1 MKKNYLFLATAAV
14 LMASC
19 ANDDFSG
26 DNTSSPTGTGAI
38 AFNMNT
44 PAMSRGEG
52 TTENT
57 HAKALG
63 NEFIVWGEKNENNS
77 GKQADDADV
86 VFKNYRVQYTASS
99 ANTTESN
106 TKDWEYVGITPY
118 NYKGTAPSNGA
129 TGDESN
135 AFVAP
140 SIYTSTAKQTIKYW
154 DFGKNYT
161 FTAVSAKQDD
171 IKKQLVK
178 ITKNTGY
185 AANAADTATVYA
197 KGYTIELAADAS
209 TKDVYLSDRV
219 TKKLDSKS
227 TESAAADAVQ
237 MTFRNFQS
245 KIRFGIYETVPG
257 YKVVITGIK
266 YNNGS
271 TEVTHP
277 TAASEGGSSDKT
289 FGVDGNFVVAG
300 KSSTE
305 GSKNTKYTVTYTSD
319 NKAQVSI
326 ADGYNSN
333 SYLNTGGTEWL
344 STSPTSPVGTSA
356 TNPTWDNV
364 TTTTSG
370 EGDSQTTTKTSN
382 WTSIMPNP
390 SNNTELKLHIAYKL
404 ISEDTGEVIEF
415 KETSGNTTTEVFR
428 TVTVPAE
435 YCQWKS
441 NYAYTYLF
449 KISDKSAE
457 LYPITFDACVET
469 EDNGNWESI
478 TEVSEP
484 SITTFAVTS
493 TSNKTIVTGKNEYEA
508 GNIIYATVMEL
519 NSSNKYETA
528 TLSNTSG
535 SENIA
540 LYTVTSSDNFPITEA
555 SVAQAIVSTASSKKL
570 TCTKVEATTT
580 SNGSTTTNWELV
592 NEVPAEDGTTVKLAE
607 SDKKALKWTA
617 ESGKTYAIQYT
628 KDNKQYYKIV
638 KVASTN

>member
-52 TTENT
+52 STENT

-118 NYKGTAPSNGA
+118 NYQGSAPSNGA
-129 TGDESN
+129 TGDEST

-154 DFGKNYT
+154 DFGHRYT

-185 AANAADTATVYA
+185 AANATDTATVYA
-197 KGYTIELAADAS
+197 KGYTIELAADA
-209 TKDVYLSDRV
+209 KPGDVYLSDRV

-227 TESAAADAVQ
+227 DQGAAADAVQ

-266 YNNGS
+266 YNNGG
-271 TEVTHP
+271 TAVTHP
-277 TAASEGGSSDKT
+277 TAASEGQEADKT

-300 KSSTE
+300 KSSSQ
-305 GSKNTKYTVTYTSD
+305 GSENTKYTVTYTSD

-344 STSPTSPVGTSA
+344 STSPTSPVGTTA

-370 EGDSQTTTKTSN
+370 EGDSQTTTKTVN

-390 SNNTELKLHIAYKL
+390 SNKTELKLQIAYKL

-457 LYPITFDACVET
+457 LYPITFDACVVT

-484 SITTFAVTS
+484 SITTFGVKSGKVVTE
-493 TSNKTIVTGKNEYEA
+493 KNEYEA
-508 GNIIYATVMEL
+508 GTDIYATVMEL
-519 NSSNKYETA
+519 SGSDYQIA
-528 TLSNTSG
+528 TLTNAENSA
-535 SENIA
+535 NIA
-540 LYTVTSSDNFPITEA
+540 LYTVTSSDETNFPITEA
-555 SVAQAIVSTASSKKL
+555 SVAQAITSTASNKKL

-580 SNGSTTTNWELV
+580 NEGSTTTNWELV

-607 SDKKALKWTA
+607 SDKKALKWTPSA
-617 ESGKTYAIQYT
+617 AATYAIQYT
-628 KDNKQYYKIV
+628 KGSKQYYKIV
-638 KVASTN
+638 KVASTD